1 MNTSAKPPL
10 ILLSAGEAS
19 GDQHAASL
27 FMELK
32 KLIPS
37 VQAIGMGGAAMR
49 EAGVE
54 IRYDSTSIA
63 VIGTVEVIKH
73 YAEIRRALTLMKAIA
88 IKEKPDLLICVDYK
102 EFNFRLGKAAKAAG
116 IKVLFYVS
124 PQVWAWRP
132 GRVKKYGAAVDHMAV
147 IFPFEVPFYEAHNI
161 PVTYVGHPLA
171 GKVVPTVSKADALQ
185 EFGLNDLSPMGKS
198 PLTPLFQSGESVC
211 ETGPI
216 IGLLPGSRANEIK
229 RLLPV
234 ILATVEQLHQRFPD
248 ARFVLNQASS
258 VSDKTLEPYLAN
270 CKVAIKTIQGRNYDV
285 LQCCDAVITV
295 SGTATLEVA
304 LAGVPMAI
312 IYKLTPITYWLGR
325 LLISIKFIGLPNIL
339 AGKGIVREFIQQD
352 ANANN
357 IAMEISKIVE
367 DKDYANEIRGNLRKV
382 KELLGEGGGLV
393 KLARLAKEMLNANT
407 QPIAGERTPHIPD
420 PM

>member
-1 MNTSAKPPL
+1 MKSPL

-27 FMELK
+27 YLELQ
-32 KLIPS
+32 KLIPE
-37 VQAIGMGGAAMR
+37 VRAIGMGGAKMR

-54 IRYDSTSIA
+54 MRYDSTSIA

-73 YAEIRRALTLMKAIA
+73 YGEIRRALNLMKTIA
-88 IKEKPDLLICVDYK
+88 AEEKPDLLICVDYK
-102 EFNFRLGKAAKAAG
+102 EFNFRLAKAAKAAG
-116 IKVLFYVS
+116 VKVLFYVS

-147 IFPFEVPFYEAHNI
+147 IFPFEVPFYEAYQI

-171 GKVVPTVSKADALQ
+171 GKVVPTVSKEAALR
-185 EFGLNDLSPMGKS
+185 EFGLIDPS
-198 PLTPLFQSGESVC
+198 TEREA

-234 ILATVEQLHQRFPD
+234 ILQSVELLAQRFPK

-258 VSDKTLEPYLAN
+258 VTDETLKPYLAN
-270 CKVAIKTIQGRNYDV
+270 CPVDIKAIQGRNYDV

-312 IYKLTPITYWLGR
+312 IYKVAPLTYWLGR
-325 LLISIKFIGLPNIL
+325 WLISIKFIGLPNIL
-339 AGKGIVREFIQQD
+339 AGRAIVREFIQHE
-352 ANANN
+352 ASAEN
-357 IAMEISKIVE
+357 
-367 DKDYANEIRGNLRKV
+367 
-382 KELLGEGGGLV
+382 
-393 KLARLAKEMLNANT
+393 
-407 QPIAGERTPHIPD
+407 IAGEIGKIIDEPD
-420 PM
+420 YAQQIRADLSEVKALLGSGGGSAKLAQLAAQMLGAN